1 MTEMEN
7 MILATFFE
15 RLAEK
20 GLEGF
25 QYDEKIL
32 EKIVEND
39 YIDEETKNVY
49 INKLLDMKNHKR
61 SL

>member
-7 MILATFFE
+7 IILATFFE

-20 GLEGF
+20 GLEEF

-32 EKIVEND
+32 EKIVENE
-39 YIDEETKNVY
+39 YIDEEIKNVY
-49 INKLLDMKNHKR
+49 INRLLDMKNHKR